1 MGGTTCDGVRTWA
14 LARAWAAAASSQRVA
29 GTVVIV
35 SPPMVDISRNASI
48 VVIELVVPL
57 MPTSFTLNESCSRSV
72 VGVRSSGDAEAACSA
87 SVVKPSVTKPSAASM
102 SSAKP

>member
-14 LARAWAAAASSQRVA
+14 WARAWAAAASSQRVA

-57 MPTSFTLNESCSRSV
+57 MPTSFTQHESWGRSV
-72 VGVRSSGDAEAACSA
+72 AKERSRGDAEAACST
-87 SVVKPSVTKPSAASM
+87 SVVKPSVT
-102 SSAKP
+102 